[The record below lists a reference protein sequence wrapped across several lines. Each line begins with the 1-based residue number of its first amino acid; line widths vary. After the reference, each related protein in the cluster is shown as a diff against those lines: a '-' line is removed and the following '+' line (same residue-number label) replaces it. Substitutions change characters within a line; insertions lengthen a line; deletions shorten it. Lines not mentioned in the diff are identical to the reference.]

1 MILLKLDGIDGD
13 SNIPGYEKWIAC
25 TSVSW
30 NVERTF
36 SESAKSG
43 TQDVNLGTAE
53 IPPISLNKSFDAA
66 SVYMMQ
72 SAVGGGALGSEAKIH
87 FLATGGQKANLY
99 LEFKLYNPIM
109 ASWSISGDEDERP
122 TEEVSLWYWK
132 IWMQYY
138 TTKDGKAYGE
148 WAKGARAFGKVG
160 RAAGFGWLSRNTLEP
175 IWRAQPIESAQTRV
189 VSRVRTPILG
199 GVRHQ
204 GRCHVRTSSWL

>member
-1 MILLKLDGIDGD
+1 MILLKLDGVDGD
-13 SNIPGYEKWIAC
+13 SNITGYEKWIAC

-53 IPPISLNKSFDAA
+53 IPPISINKTFDAA
-66 SVYMMQ
+66 SVYLMQ
-72 SAVGGGALGSEAKIH
+72 SGVGGGALGTEAKIH
-87 FLATGGQKANLY
+87 FLATGGDKANLY
-99 LEFKLYNPIM
+99 LEFKLFNPIV

-138 TTKDGKAYGE
+138 TTKDGKSYTSA
-148 WAKGARAFGKVG
+148 GAR
-160 RAAGFGWLSRNTLEP
+160 GWDRIKNT
-175 IWRAQPIESAQTRV
+175 
-189 VSRVRTPILG
+189 
-199 GVRHQ
+199 
-204 GRCHVRTSSWL
+204 SWNG